1 MGLEGAAT
9 QTGQTSEAANFN
21 VMLRGVRVGFET
33 VAIVSSAG
41 GWEISSSGRQI
52 APVDLVTTRFNV
64 TYTPDWQPQRL
75 SIEGVLRG
83 QLITMSAS
91 FSLTTVT
98 VDMMQAGHKGSVLQQ
113 VSPRTVVLPNNF
125 YAGYEALAMRL
136 GTSPVGTRF
145 PIYVTPEVEESA
157 TVDRITDRRFSTPT
171 GPIELKQIDMTF
183 ADPQGPV
190 GVEIWIDGHSRLARL
205 AMPSQSLVVLRDDL
219 SSVMT
224 REEFATNPGDTT
236 MFVPAPGFNIGATI
250 TSASRSTGKSP
261 AVVLVGASGTQDRE
275 EAVSGMPMF
284 SQLAGVLGE
293 AGFVVARYDRR
304 GTGQSG
310 GRVESATL
318 SDYADDVVTVVKFL
332 RNRKDVDGDRI
343 AVVSLGDGGAAALL
357 AADRDKHIK
366 TVVLLGAAG
375 FTGREVTLEQQRH
388 ALSKMSGT
396 DEDRRAKIALQ
407 TQVIDATIKGTG
419 WEGVPADVRRQ
430 ADTPF
435 FKSWLLFDP
444 STVIPHLDQPLL
456 IIQGSLDTEYP
467 VANADR
473 LESLSRARKVPP
485 AATSKIIVQGVNHRL
500 VPATTGEADE
510 YATLQTRQ
518 MAPQVDDAIINWLR
532 GLFLAKK

>member
-1 MGLEGAAT
+1 
-9 QTGQTSEAANFN
+9 
-21 VMLRGVRVGFET
+21 MLRGVRVGFET

-41 GWEISSSGRQI
+41 GWEITSSGRQV
-52 APVDLVTTRFNV
+52 APVDLVTTRFNI

-75 SIEGVLRG
+75 TVEGVLRG

-98 VDMMQAGHKGSVLQQ
+98 VDMMQAGHRGSVLQQ
-113 VSPRTVVLPNNF
+113 VSPRTVVMPNNF

-145 PIYVTPEVEESA
+145 PIYVTPDVEESA
-157 TVDRITDRRFSTPT
+157 TVDKISDRRFATPT
-171 GPIELKQIDMTF
+171 GPIDLKQIDMTF

-190 GVEIWIDGHSRLARL
+190 AVEIWIDSHNRLARI

-224 REEFATNPGDTT
+224 REEFGRNPGDTT
-236 MFVPAPGFNIGATI
+236 MFIPAPGFNIGATI
-250 TSASRSTGKSP
+250 TSAARTTGKSP
-261 AVVLVGASGTQDRE
+261 AVVLVGASGPQDRE
-275 EAVSGMPMF
+275 EAVSGLPLF
-284 SQLAGVLGE
+284 GQLAGVLGE
-293 AGFVVARYDRR
+293 AGFVVARYDKR

-310 GRVESATL
+310 GRVESAAL
-318 SDYADDVVTVVKFL
+318 SDYADDAVTVVKFL

-343 AVVSLGDGGAAALL
+343 AVVGLGDGGATALL

-366 TVVLLGAAG
+366 AVVLLGAAG
-375 FTGREVTLEQQRH
+375 LTGREVTLEQQRH
-388 ALSKMSGT
+388 ALGKLGTT

-419 WEGVPADVRRQ
+419 WDGIASDVRRQ

-444 STVIPHLDQPLL
+444 ATVIPHLDQPLL
-456 IIQGSLDTEYP
+456 IVQGALDTEYP

-473 LESLSRARKVPP
+473 LETLSRARKVPP
-485 AATSKIIVQGVNHRL
+485 TATSKIVVQGVNHRF
-500 VPATTGEADE
+500 VPATTGEVDE

-518 MAPQVDDAIINWLR
+518 ISPQVPDAIINWLR
-532 GLFLAKK
+532 GLFLTKK